1 VQSVVTE
8 LQKVIFKTN
17 QGKPI
22 MSFVI
27 NRRLLLATAGF
38 GIGGLLL
45 PGGAAMAQTLLGLTG
60 FTHNVASGE
69 PGPDSV
75 LLWTR
80 YVNPTGGPSKVRVEI
95 SENRDFLKI
104 AGGGEMVTGPWRDHT
119 VKITVD
125 NLAPGKWHWFRFI
138 APDGSISP
146 VGRTKTLPVGKA
158 ANFNI
163 AIFSCSNLGFGEFN
177 AYGHAAT
184 RDDIDLVLHMGD
196 YIYEYGRG
204 GYDGGA
210 KFAARIFPADE
221 ILTLADYRLRYAS
234 YRSDKQLQALHA
246 NFPMIANTDD
256 HETANDSWEGG
267 AQNHSVDE
275 GDWSARRNAAMQVWR
290 EWLPVGE
297 QPWKE
302 YPIGDLATYYRTD
315 TRAVARSKPYAHS
328 DLIRSGDPAKVF
340 AAFRDGA
347 WRDASMTMLGSE
359 QEAWLSGAIGRKKAT
374 WTVLGSGTNMGYNY
388 TPEAALDWFP
398 KNAPER
404 TRNYVLQGIAAGKA
418 GLPYNLDNWG
428 GYPAARSRLL
438 AAAQRAD
445 ANLVV
450 VTGDSHNGWAY
461 DLPEGGKPAGVE
473 FGGHSVSSPGFES
486 AAPGIDAA
494 IIARG
499 LLDGS
504 KQELR
509 WVDASNR
516 GYMHLS
522 LTPQAA
528 TNEWVFME
536 TIKDVSLATKK
547 SHKMKVRPGRNVLE
561 QA

>member
-1 VQSVVTE
+1 
-8 LQKVIFKTN
+8 
-17 QGKPI
+17 

-38 GIGGLLL
+38 GIGGLML
-45 PGGAAMAQTLLGLTG
+45 PGGAAMAQALLGLTG

-80 YVNPTGGPSKVRVEI
+80 YVNPTGGPSKMRVEI
-95 SENRDFLKI
+95 SESRDFSKI
-104 AGGGEMVTGPWRDHT
+104 AGGGQMVTGPWRDHT

-146 VGRTKTLPVGKA
+146 IGRTKTLPVGKA
-158 ANFNI
+158 SNFNI
-163 AIFSCSNLGFGEFN
+163 AIFSCANLGFGEFN
-177 AYGHAAT
+177 AYGHAAA
-184 RDDIDLVLHMGD
+184 RDDIDLVLHLGD

-210 KFAARIFPADE
+210 KFAERLFPADE
-221 ILTLADYRLRYAS
+221 CLNLADYRLRYAS
-234 YRSDKQLQALHA
+234 YRADLQLQALHA
-246 NFPMIANTDD
+246 NFPMIPNTDD

-275 GDWSARRNAAMQVWR
+275 GDWSARRNAAMQVWH

-297 QPWKE
+297 QPWKA

-315 TRAVARSKPYAHS
+315 SREVARSKPYAHS
-328 DLIRSGDPAKVF
+328 DLMRAADPVKALTE
-340 AAFRDGA
+340 FRDGA
-347 WRDASMTMLGSE
+347 WRDPAMTMFGTE
-359 QEAWLSGAIGRKKAT
+359 QEAWLSRAIAGNAAT
-374 WTVLGSGTNMGYNY
+374 WSVLASGTNMGYNY

-398 KNAPER
+398 KDAPER
-404 TRNYVLQGIAAGKA
+404 SKAYARQGAAAAKA

-428 GYPAARSRLL
+428 GYPAARSRML

-450 VTGDSHNGWAY
+450 VTGDSHNGWAF

-486 AAPGIDAA
+486 YTQGTDPSA
-494 IIARG
+494 IARA
-499 LLDGS
+499 LLDAS
-504 KQELR
+504 KEELR
-509 WVDASNR
+509 WVDTSNR
-516 GYMHLS
+516 GYMRLS

-528 TNEWVFME
+528 TNEWIFMQ
-536 TIKDVSLATKK
+536 TIKDISLATKNG
-547 SHKMKVRPGRNVLE
+547 HKMKVRPGRNILE

>member
-1 VQSVVTE
+1 
-8 LQKVIFKTN
+8 
-17 QGKPI
+17 
-22 MSFVI
+22 MSLFI
-27 NRRLLLATAGF
+27 NRRQLLTTAGF

-45 PGGAAMAQTLLGLTG
+45 PGGAAMAQVLLGLTG

-80 YVNPTGGPSKVRVEI
+80 YVSPTGGTSKVRVEI
-95 SENRDFLKI
+95 SESQDFAKI
-104 AGGGEMVTGPWRDHT
+104 AGGGQMITGPWRDHT

-146 VGRTKTLPVGKA
+146 IGRTKTLPVGKA
-158 ANFNI
+158 AKFNI

-177 AYGHAAT
+177 AYGHAAA

-196 YIYEYGRG
+196 YIYEYARG
-204 GYDGGA
+204 GYDGGS
-210 KFAARIFPADE
+210 KFAERIFPNSE
-221 ILTLADYRLRYAS
+221 ILTLADYRLRYQS
-234 YRSDKQLQALHA
+234 YRADKQLQALHA
-246 NFPMIANTDD
+246 NFPVIPNTDD
-256 HETANDSWEGG
+256 HEGTNDMWEGG
-267 AQNHSVDE
+267 AQNHQPDE
-275 GDWSARRNAAMQVWR
+275 GDWTNRKNAAMQVWR

-297 QPWKE
+297 TPWKE

-315 TRAVARSKPYAHS
+315 TRAVARSKPYFHGDFMRAA
-328 DLIRSGDPAKVF
+328 DPAKAF
-340 AAFRDGA
+340 AEFHDGN
-347 WRDASMTMLGSE
+347 WRDSAMTMLGTE
-359 QEAWLSGAIGRKKAT
+359 QESWLNKAIARNKAT
-374 WTVLGSGTNMGYNY
+374 WAIVGSGTNMGWNF
-388 TPEAALDWFP
+388 TPAQSLDWFP
-398 KNAPER
+398 PDTPDSRKNFAR
-404 TRNYVLQGIAAGKA
+404 QGIQAAKA

-438 AAAQRAD
+438 AAAQRVD

-486 AAPGIDAA
+486 ATQGTDPAV
-494 IIARG
+494 IAKG
-499 LLDGS
+499 LLEAS
-504 KQELR
+504 KSELR
-509 WVDASNR
+509 WVDTSNR

-528 TNEWVFME
+528 TNEWVFMQ
-536 TIKDVSLATKK
+536 TVKDLSLATKPG
-547 SHKMKVRPGRNVLE
+547 HRMKVRPGRKVLE

>member
-1 VQSVVTE
+1 
-8 LQKVIFKTN
+8 
-17 QGKPI
+17 
-22 MSFVI
+22 MSFII
-27 NRRLLLATAGF
+27 NRRTLMATAGF

-45 PGGAAMAQTLLGLTG
+45 PGGAAMAQALLGLTG

-80 YVNPTGGPSKVRVEI
+80 YVSATGGPSKVRVEI
-95 SENRDFLKI
+95 SETQDFAKI
-104 AGGGEMVTGPWRDHT
+104 AGGGQMVTGPWRDNT

-138 APDGSISP
+138 APDGSMSP
-146 VGRTKTLPVGKA
+146 VGRTKTLPVGKTA
-158 ANFNI
+158 KFNI

-177 AYGHAAT
+177 AYGHAAA

-234 YRSDKQLQALHA
+234 YRADKQLQALHA
-246 NFPMIANTDD
+246 NFPMIPNTDD
-256 HETANDSWEGG
+256 HEGTNDMWEGG
-267 AQNHSVDE
+267 AQNHQADE
-275 GDWSARRNAAMQVWR
+275 GDWTNRKNAAMQVWR

-297 QPWKE
+297 TPWKE
-302 YPIGDLATYYRTD
+302 YPIADLATYYRTD
-315 TRAVARSKPYAHS
+315 TRAVGRSKPYVGGDFMRAA
-328 DLIRSGDPAKVF
+328 DPAK
-340 AAFRDGA
+340 ALSEFRDGA
-347 WRDASMTMLGSE
+347 WMDPSMTMMGTE
-359 QEAWLSGAIGRKKAT
+359 QESWLYKAIGRNKAT
-374 WTVLGSGTNMGYNY
+374 WAVVGSGTNMGFNY
-388 TPEAALDWFP
+388 TPEDALNWFP
-398 KNAPER
+398 ADAPER
-404 TRNYVLQGIAAGKA
+404 TKSYVRNGIATAKA

-438 AAAQRAD
+438 SAAQRVD

-486 AAPGIDAA
+486 ATQGTDPSVV
-494 IIARG
+494 ARG
-499 LLDGS
+499 LVGDG
-504 KQELR
+504 KKELR
-509 WVDASNR
+509 WVDTSNR

-528 TNEWVFME
+528 TNEWVFMQSV
-536 TIKDVSLATKK
+536 KDISMATKT
-547 SHKMKVRPGRNVLE
+547 SHRMKVRPGRKILE

>member
-1 VQSVVTE
+1 
-8 LQKVIFKTN
+8 
-17 QGKPI
+17 
-22 MSFVI
+22 MSFLI
-27 NRRLLLATAGF
+27 NRRHLLATAGF

-45 PGGAAMAQTLLGLTG
+45 PGGAAMAQALLGLTG

-95 SENRDFLKI
+95 SESQDFLKI
-104 AGGGEMVTGPWRDHT
+104 AGGGQMVTGPWRDHT

-138 APDGSISP
+138 GPDGSISP
-146 VGRTKTLPVGKA
+146 VGRTKTLPVGKTS
-158 ANFNI
+158 NFNI
-163 AIFSCSNLGFGEFN
+163 AIFSCANLGFGEFN
-177 AYGHAAT
+177 AYGHAAA
-184 RDDIDLVLHMGD
+184 RNDIDLVLHMGD

-256 HETANDSWEGG
+256 HESANDSWEGG

-275 GDWSARRNAAMQVWR
+275 GDWNARRNAAMQVWR

-302 YPIGDLATYYRTD
+302 YPIGDLATYFRTD
-315 TRAVARSKPYAHS
+315 TRTVARSKPYAHS
-328 DLIRSGDPAKVF
+328 DLMRAADPAKAF
-340 AAFRDGA
+340 SEFRDSA
-347 WRDASMTMLGSE
+347 WQDSAMTMLGSE
-359 QEAWLSGAIGRKKAT
+359 QEAWLTRSIGRNKST
-374 WTVLGSGTNMGYNY
+374 WAVMGSGTNMGYNY
-388 TPEAALDWFP
+388 TPENAIDWFP
-398 KNAPER
+398 KDAPER
-404 TRNYVLQGIAAGKA
+404 TRSYVRQGIAAAKA

-428 GYPAARSRLL
+428 GYPAARSRIF

-450 VTGDSHNGWAY
+450 VTGDSHNAWAF
-461 DLPEGGKPAGVE
+461 DLPEGGRPAGVE

-486 AAPGIDAA
+486 ASQGTDPSTV
-494 IIARG
+494 ARG
-499 LLDGS
+499 LVEGS

-509 WVDASNR
+509 WVDTSNR
-516 GYMHLS
+516 GYMHLA

-528 TNEWVFME
+528 TNEWVFLQ
-536 TIKDVSLATKK
+536 TVKDVSLAIKPG
-547 SHKMKVRPGRNVLE
+547 HKMKVRPGRKVLE

>member
-1 VQSVVTE
+1 
-8 LQKVIFKTN
+8 
-17 QGKPI
+17 

-38 GIGGLLL
+38 GIGGLML
-45 PGGAAMAQTLLGLTG
+45 PGGAAMAQALLGLTG

-80 YVNPTGGPSKVRVEI
+80 YVNPTGGPSKMRVEI
-95 SENRDFLKI
+95 SESRDFSKI
-104 AGGGEMVTGPWRDHT
+104 AGGGQMVTGPWRDHT

-146 VGRTKTLPVGKA
+146 IGRTKTLPVGKA
-158 ANFNI
+158 SNFNI
-163 AIFSCSNLGFGEFN
+163 AIFSCANLGFGEFN
-177 AYGHAAT
+177 AYGHAAA
-184 RDDIDLVLHMGD
+184 RDDIDLVLHLGD

-210 KFAARIFPADE
+210 KFAARLFPADE
-221 ILTLADYRLRYAS
+221 CLNLADYRLRYAS
-234 YRSDKQLQALHA
+234 YRADLQLQALHA
-246 NFPMIANTDD
+246 NFPMIPNTDD

-275 GDWSARRNAAMQVWR
+275 GDWSARRNAAMQVWH

-297 QPWKE
+297 QPWKA

-315 TRAVARSKPYAHS
+315 SREVARSKPYAHS
-328 DLIRSGDPAKVF
+328 DLMRAADPVKALTE
-340 AAFRDGA
+340 FRDGA
-347 WRDASMTMLGSE
+347 WRDPAMTMFGTE
-359 QEAWLSGAIGRKKAT
+359 QEAWLSRAIAGNAAT
-374 WTVLGSGTNMGYNY
+374 WSVLASGTNMGYNY

-398 KNAPER
+398 KDAPER
-404 TRNYVLQGIAAGKA
+404 SKAYARQGAAAAKA

-428 GYPAARSRLL
+428 GYPAARSRML

-450 VTGDSHNGWAY
+450 VTGDSHNGWAF

-486 AAPGIDAA
+486 YTQGTDPSA
-494 IIARG
+494 IARA
-499 LLDGS
+499 LLDAS
-504 KQELR
+504 KEELR
-509 WVDASNR
+509 WVDTSNR
-516 GYMHLS
+516 GYMRLS

-528 TNEWVFME
+528 TNEWIFMQ
-536 TIKDVSLATKK
+536 TIKDISLATKNG
-547 SHKMKVRPGRNVLE
+547 HKMKVRPGRNILE

>member
-1 VQSVVTE
+1 
-8 LQKVIFKTN
+8 
-17 QGKPI
+17 
-22 MSFVI
+22 MSFIV
-27 NRRLLLATAGF
+27 NRRQLLATAGF
-38 GIGGLLL
+38 GLGGLML

-80 YVNPTGGPSKVRVEI
+80 YVNPTGGASKVRVEI
-95 SENRDFLKI
+95 SELQDFIKI

-158 ANFNI
+158 AKFNI

-177 AYGHAAT
+177 AYGHAAA

-234 YRSDKQLQALHA
+234 YRSDTQLQALHA

-275 GDWSARRNAAMQVWR
+275 GDWNSRRNAAMQVWR

-315 TRAVARSKPYAHS
+315 TRAVARSKPYAYG
-328 DLIRSGDPAKVF
+328 DFMRAADPAKALF
-340 AAFRDGA
+340 EYRDGA
-347 WRDASMTMLGSE
+347 WRDRSMTMLGSE
-359 QEAWLSGAIGRKKAT
+359 QEAWLSRAIGRSSST
-374 WTVLGSGTNMGYNY
+374 WAVLGSATNMGYNS
-388 TPEAALDWFP
+388 TPQNAMDWFP
-398 KNAPER
+398 ANAPER
-404 TRNYVLQGIAAGKA
+404 TRNYVRQGIAAGKA

-450 VTGDSHNGWAY
+450 VSGDSHNGWAF

-473 FGGHSVSSPGFES
+473 FGGHSVSSPGLES
-486 AAPGIDAA
+486 AAQGVDPSM
-494 IIARG
+494 IARG
-499 LLDGS
+499 LLEGNT
-504 KQELR
+504 QELR

-528 TNEWVFME
+528 TNEWVFMQ
-536 TIKDVSLATKK
+536 TVKDVSLATKQ
-547 SHKMKVRPGRNVLE
+547 SHKMKVRPGRKILE

>member
-1 VQSVVTE
+1 
-8 LQKVIFKTN
+8 
-17 QGKPI
+17 
-22 MSFVI
+22 MSFII
-27 NRRLLLATAGF
+27 NRRALLTTAGF

-45 PGGAAMAQTLLGLTG
+45 PGGAAMAQALLGLTG

-95 SENRDFLKI
+95 SESKDFAKI
-104 AGGGEMVTGPWRDHT
+104 AGGGQMVTGPWRDHT

-158 ANFNI
+158 AKFNI
-163 AIFSCSNLGFGEFN
+163 AIFSCSNLGHGEFN
-177 AYGHAAT
+177 AYGHAAA

-204 GYDGGA
+204 GYDAGA
-210 KFAARIFPADE
+210 KFSARIFPADE
-221 ILTLADYRLRYAS
+221 ILNLADYRLRYAS
-234 YRSDKQLQALHA
+234 YRADPQLQALHA
-246 NFPMIANTDD
+246 NFPVIPNTDD
-256 HETANDSWEGG
+256 HEGANDSWEGG
-267 AQNHSVDE
+267 AQNHTPDE
-275 GDWSARRNAAMQVWR
+275 GDWNARRNAAMQVWR

-302 YPIGDLATYYRTD
+302 YPIGDLATYFRTD
-315 TRAVARSKPYAHS
+315 TRMVARSKPYWHGDFMRAA
-328 DLIRSGDPAKVF
+328 DPAKAF
-340 AAFRDGA
+340 AEFRDSA
-347 WRDASMTMLGSE
+347 WTDPAMTMLGSE
-359 QEAWLSGAIGRKKAT
+359 QESWLAKAIARNKGT
-374 WTVLGSGTNMGYNY
+374 WAVLGSGTNMGYNY
-388 TPEAALDWFP
+388 TPEESLNWFP
-398 KNAPER
+398 KDAPD
-404 TRNYVLQGIAAGKA
+404 RNKNYARQGIAAAKA

-450 VTGDSHNGWAY
+450 VTGDSHNAWAF

-486 AAPGIDAA
+486 ATQGTDPA
-494 IIARG
+494 IISRG
-499 LLDGS
+499 LLEAS

-509 WVDASNR
+509 YVDTSNR

-528 TNEWVFME
+528 TNEWVFMQ
-536 TIKDVSLATKK
+536 TVKDVSSATKPG
-547 SHKMKVRPGRNVLE
+547 HRMKVRPGRKVLE
-561 QA
+561 NA